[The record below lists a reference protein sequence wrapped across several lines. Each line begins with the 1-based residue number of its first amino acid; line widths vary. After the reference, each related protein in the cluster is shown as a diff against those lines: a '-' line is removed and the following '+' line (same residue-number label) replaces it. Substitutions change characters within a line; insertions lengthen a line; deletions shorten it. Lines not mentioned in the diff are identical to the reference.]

1 MNGCPSAFK
10 RSNLVR
16 QFIMFAQ
23 AQGNETLIFSA
34 SLPLIMSSQVESY
47 SLPPAVRR
55 VASDFRLAGTISFWT
70 QLILAIVS
78 TLVLLFA
85 VFSFNS
91 RGTGSG
97 VNPGTDTGLFLAIC
111 GLVTLYVG
119 AYWAFSYT
127 RLSKRLRQ
135 ADPRNR
141 PKPRDATQ
149 ALRLG
154 LIVNLVGMFL
164 TILGGEAIIGALLAK
179 SLAQPQGGAIFA
191 ERLTQF
197 VQPLDIFVVQA
208 NINVILAHFCGVVAS
223 IWLIWR
229 VNRQ

>member
-1 MNGCPSAFK
+1 
-10 RSNLVR
+10 
-16 QFIMFAQ
+16 
-23 AQGNETLIFSA
+23 
-34 SLPLIMSSQVESY
+34 MSSQVESY

-55 VASDFRLAGTISFWT
+55 VASDFRLVGVISFWT
-70 QLILAIVS
+70 QLVLAIVS

-85 VFSFNS
+85 IFSFNTRS
-91 RGTGSG
+91 NGG
-97 VNPGTDTGLFLAIC
+97 NPGTGAGLFLVIC
-111 GLVTLYVG
+111 GLVALYVG
-119 AYWAFSYT
+119 AYWAFSYI
-127 RLSKRLRQ
+127 RLSKRLRT

-141 PKPRDATQ
+141 PKPKDATQ

-154 LIVNLVGMFL
+154 LIINLAGMLL

-208 NINVILAHFCGVVAS
+208 NINIILAHFCGVVGS

>member
-1 MNGCPSAFK
+1 
-10 RSNLVR
+10 
-16 QFIMFAQ
+16 
-23 AQGNETLIFSA
+23 
-34 SLPLIMSSQVESY
+34 MSGQVESY

-55 VASDFRLAGTISFWT
+55 VASDFRLAGVISFWS

-85 VFSFNS
+85 IFSFNT
-91 RGTGSG
+91 RNSG
-97 VNPGTDTGLFLAIC
+97 GNPGTGAGLFLVIC

-119 AYWAFSYT
+119 AYWAFSYI
-127 RLSKRLRQ
+127 RLSKRLRM
-135 ADPRNR
+135 AEPRNR

-149 ALRLG
+149 ALRVG
-154 LIVNLVGMFL
+154 LIINLAGMLL

-179 SLAQPQGGAIFA
+179 SLSQPQGGAIFA

-208 NINVILAHFCGVVAS
+208 NINIILAHFCGVVAS